1 MKTIKKPWIKL
12 RETIDQADFEQINE
26 LKELCCRA
34 EQTAL
39 KLELDYKREA
49 AQTEAAKSG
58 ILPINEFMYF
68 DDQQLIGY
76 IGLSGFGGVG
86 SEIEVN
92 GMVHPDYRRQGVFSQ
107 LFKLA
112 NEEWNRRGTQSI
124 LLLSD
129 RGSEAGQSFIQKT
142 GASYDHSEYEM
153 LLDREQFVKLSNESS
168 RLTFRKASNGDA
180 GEIARQNAIYF
191 GDETESPDELMLPE
205 EEEAKGMSI
214 YIAEKD
220 QEIIGKVHLQLISQA
235 GGIYGL
241 GVLPEH
247 RRQGFGRDM
256 LVTAIQKLIEEKA
269 ESINLQVA
277 TENGNALD
285 LYKSCGFM
293 EVSTMDYFQ
302 LKK

>member
-1 MKTIKKPWIKL
+1 MKTIRKPWLKL
-12 RETIDQADFEQINE
+12 RETIDQEDYERINE
-26 LKELCCRA
+26 LQELCCRA

-39 KLELDYKREA
+39 KLELEYKLGA
-49 AQTEAAKSG
+49 AQTEVVKSG

-76 IGLSGFGGVG
+76 IGLSSFGGAG
-86 SEIEVN
+86 SQIEVN
-92 GMVHPDYRRQGVFSQ
+92 GMVHPEYRRQGVFSQ

-112 NEEWNRRGTQSI
+112 NEEWNRRGAKSV

-129 RGSEAGQSFIQKT
+129 RKSEAGQRFIHKT

-153 LLDREQFVKLSNESS
+153 VLNREQFE
-168 RLTFRKASNGDA
+168 RLPSEASGIAFRKASNGDA
-180 GEIARQNAIYF
+180 QEIARQNGIYF
-191 GDETESPDELMLPE
+191 GDETESPDELILPE

-220 QEIIGKVHLQLISQA
+220 QRIIGKVHLQLISQA

-241 GVLPEH
+241 GVLPEY
-247 RRQGFGRDM
+247 RRNGFGRNILTM
-256 LVTAIQKLIEEKA
+256 AIEKLIEDKA
-269 ESINLQVA
+269 SSITLQVA

-285 LYKSCGFM
+285 LYKSCGFI
-293 EVSTMDYFQ
+293 ETSTMDYFE
-302 LKK
+302 LKM